1 VVAPGCLSLTG
12 AATAAG
18 LGAVYASPTAAARLP
33 ADRSR
38 HRRAAMGLAGLLS
51 GMRSHERVAI
61 LLAVLGRVELPE
73 RDVGK
78 TVRCRKRRFKACRV

>member
-1 VVAPGCLSLTG
+1 
-12 AATAAG
+12 
-18 LGAVYASPTAAARLP
+18 
-33 ADRSR
+33 
-38 HRRAAMGLAGLLS
+38 MGLAGLLS